1 MLSKS
6 SEGVSLRADAC
17 AAFCPVLATQNAV
30 PSVRWTVAKLETVEV
45 KNLRRERKH
54 PRGGAAKARSVSSP
68 NLLFHL
74 PNPAHTATMFGWG
87 AKSSNSAASTSSAP
101 HEPTPPPPPRVRT
114 LESLIEEELPIQRH
128 SVAMEGGMPSCLTL
142 FDNFFLCYCQ
152 SPSVFPPA
160 DSHAD
165 SMSLSGSPRF
175 ANQVSVPPRHAARLH
190 AQIRRFQVLHVDQR
204 VERRTP
210 RRALGPEEGRV
221 VGPATTRKEQ
231 RGRVGSEKVSF
242 RNLGSDCALST
253 GP

>member
-1 MLSKS
+1 MS
-6 SEGVSLRADAC
+6 S
-17 AAFCPVLATQNAV
+17 LATQNVV
-30 PSVRWTVAKLETVEV
+30 PPVRWTVAKLETVEV
-45 KNLRRERKH
+45 KNLRREGKRQ
-54 PRGGAAKARSVSSP
+54 RGGAAKARSVSSP
-68 NLLFHL
+68 NLIFHL
-74 PNPAHTATMFGWG
+74 PNPDLTATMFGWG
-87 AKSSNSAASTSSAP
+87 AKSSSSTASTSSAP
-101 HEPTPPPPPRVRT
+101 AESTPTPLRPCVRT

-165 SMSLSGSPRF
+165 SRSLSGSPRF

-242 RNLGSDCALST
+242 RDLGSDCALST